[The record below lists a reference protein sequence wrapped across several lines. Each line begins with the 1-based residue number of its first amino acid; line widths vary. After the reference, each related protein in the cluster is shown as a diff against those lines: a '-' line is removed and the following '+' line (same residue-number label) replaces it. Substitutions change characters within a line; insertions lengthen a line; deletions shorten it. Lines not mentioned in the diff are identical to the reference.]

1 MKQQSTLVLEH
12 EELGFLPLVSF
23 PSFLNSFADRKI
35 PALHISEACE
45 TTAQQGTPIH
55 EEQ

>member
-45 TTAQQGTPIH
+45 TTAQQGTPVH